1 MVRTLGVNT
10 PAKVVRLPDDVAAVF
25 FPVLFSIVITVSGG
39 ACLCYR
45 DGGDKVEHTTLCIL
59 RLNTNTTLGI
69 SKSMNRVD
77 GYVKERELERIKV
90 GAAARFI
97 PDALEF
103 GVYECTVAEIDRVN
117 IPTIDEPFL
126 ASTYGGPIAAR
137 NDANGVATPDSPV
150 FRVRM
155 DSCFPG
161 ETPMMKL
168 RGVAHINAEKRSKFI
183 EIIKNYYALA
193 IREIGF

>member
-1 MVRTLGVNT
+1 
-10 PAKVVRLPDDVAAVF
+10 
-25 FPVLFSIVITVSGG
+25 
-39 ACLCYR
+39 
-45 DGGDKVEHTTLCIL
+45 L
-59 RLNTNTTLGI
+59 RLDTNTTLGI
-69 SKSMNRVD
+69 SKSKNRVD
-77 GYVKERELERIKV
+77 GYVKERELERIEI

-103 GVYECTVAEIDRVN
+103 GVYGCTVAEIDRVN
-117 IPTIDEPFL
+117 ISTIDEPFL

-137 NDANGVATPDSPV
+137 NDANGVAPPDSPV

-161 ETPMMKL
+161 KTPMMKL
-168 RGVAHINAEKRSKFI
+168 RGVVHIEAEKQSKFI

-193 IREIGF
+193 IREIGL